1 MCVVVVVVVRCV
13 HDWVC
18 VKEVMGVCG
27 GDGCVWWWWVCVV
40 VMGVCDGDGCVWW

>member
-1 MCVVVVVVVRCV
+1 MVVVRCVHDWVCVKEVMGVCVVVVVRCV

-27 GDGCVWWWWVCVV
+27 GDGCVWW
-40 VMGVCDGDGCVWW
+40 